1 MANVLRMPE
10 VAANVTE
17 AVLHE
22 WFVADEARFEAAD
35 PIASVETDKA
45 VVEVEAET
53 PGVVLRL
60 LVPAGTQVD
69 VGAPIALLGSPG
81 EQVGDIDAV
90 LAELGVAAATA
101 LTVPERREVPAN
113 GSEGVAPDGGSPGPV
128 PKVPEPGPEP
138 AEAPPEAR
146 PAALAPADGRRIF
159 SSPLA
164 RRVAREAGLPL
175 DEITGTGPHGR
186 ITRRDVDA
194 AVAARNAAPA
204 LAAAGNAVPARQ
216 EDNPADVPGAV
227 PAPARYPGSAL
238 LPSAYTDAP
247 HGRMRA
253 AIATRLTQSKRDVPH
268 FYLRATVRADRLL
281 ALRRRLNASGDVRIS
296 VNDLVVKA
304 AARAHT
310 LVPAMNVVWLP
321 EALRQFTSVD
331 VSVAIAGERGLV
343 TPVLR
348 GVDGMAVSAVAA
360 GVRDFVERAKAG
372 RLRQEELEGGSL
384 TVTNLG
390 MYGTEEF
397 AAIINPPQS
406 AILAVGAAREEVVVV
421 KGRPAVR
428 SVMRVTL
435 SVDHRAVDGA
445 LAAEWMRAFVAVVEE
460 PVQIL
465 V

>member
-1 MANVLRMPE
+1 
-10 VAANVTE
+10 
-17 AVLHE
+17 
-22 WFVADEARFEAAD
+22 
-35 PIASVETDKA
+35 
-45 VVEVEAET
+45 
-53 PGVVLRL
+53 
-60 LVPAGTQVD
+60 
-69 VGAPIALLGSPG
+69 
-81 EQVGDIDAV
+81 
-90 LAELGVAAATA
+90 
-101 LTVPERREVPAN
+101 
-113 GSEGVAPDGGSPGPV
+113 
-128 PKVPEPGPEP
+128 
-138 AEAPPEAR
+138 
-146 PAALAPADGRRIF
+146 
-159 SSPLA
+159 
-164 RRVAREAGLPL
+164 
-175 DEITGTGPHGR
+175 
-186 ITRRDVDA
+186 
-194 AVAARNAAPA
+194 
-204 LAAAGNAVPARQ
+204 
-216 EDNPADVPGAV
+216 
-227 PAPARYPGSAL
+227 
-238 LPSAYTDAP
+238 
-247 HGRMRA
+247 MRA

-321 EALRQFTSVD
+321 EALRQFASVD

-348 GVDGMAVSAVAA
+348 GVDGMTVSAVAA
-360 GVRDFVERAKAG
+360 GVRDFVERAGVG
-372 RLRQEELEGGSL
+372 RLRQEELEGGAL

-445 LAAEWMRAFVAVVEE
+445 LAAEWMRSFVAVVEE
-460 PVQIL
+460 PVRIL